1 MIWQADE
8 EALESRMILETIP
21 AIRQL
26 TAEQKIRLSWEL
38 ADDVSKEM
46 EVSPEVLRVLDERLD
61 AHEADPAAV
70 KSTNEVT
77 AGILE
82 LKRRLV
88 GAAA

>member
-1 MIWQADE
+1 MI
-8 EALESRMILETIP
+8 IETIP

-26 TAEQKIRLSWEL
+26 TVEQKIRLSWEL
-38 ADDVSKEM
+38 ADDVSKEI
-46 EVSPEVLRVLDERLD
+46 EVQPEVLRVLNERLD
-61 AHEADPAAV
+61 AYEADPAAV

>member
-1 MIWQADE
+1 
-8 EALESRMILETIP
+8 MILETIP
-21 AIRQL
+21 AIQHL

-38 ADDVSKEM
+38 ADDVSKAT
-46 EVSPEVLRVLDERLD
+46 EVRPEVLRVLDERLD
-61 AHEADPAAV
+61 AYEADPAAV

-82 LKRRLV
+82 VKRRLV

>member
-1 MIWQADE
+1 
-8 EALESRMILETIP
+8 MILETIP

-26 TAEQKIRLSWEL
+26 TIEQKIRLSWEL

-46 EVSPEVLRVLDERLD
+46 EVNPEVLRVLDERLD
-61 AHEADPAAV
+61 SYEANPASV

-88 GAAA
+88 GASV